1 MVPEGEQPDFIRLLR
16 EQARQNAE
24 VLVPRPGYPILGLAE
39 PALTPAAVSGFQI
52 ADMNWTLVTLRY
64 GSPAGTNGPLVAVTS
79 QVTDPGVV
87 AVPSAVYGAGPE
99 EELRYAAEQ
108 ELGPTSRAAP
118 ALPGP
123 ALVARETLPAG
134 DALVCRLGDAWAARL
149 TEHEERV
156 VVTLVGR
163 DVAPESVRLT
173 RVADLRPMLEAH
185 AAELERRLSSRR
197 GQPHPPLADLP
208 PAEGVDAFRALADF
222 VMARQAEIR
231 ATAQARPG
239 AGPRGRPP
247 AAWDGGTYNALW
259 QRAVRERQR
268 LAGVDANAADAMVT
282 SVTNH
287 LGQLAEHARWFADDE
302 LLREA
307 AIDETLRHAVLGDAV
322 ASEPAQRAWA
332 AHWDA
337 HLAGIWQQVP
347 GSDFRVE
354 LRARDATVDE
364 WLAAWASWA
373 SSTLT

>member
-1 MVPEGEQPDFIRLLR
+1 
-16 EQARQNAE
+16 
-24 VLVPRPGYPILGLAE
+24 
-39 PALTPAAVSGFQI
+39 
-52 ADMNWTLVTLRY
+52 MNWTLVTLRY
-64 GSPAGTNGPLVAVTS
+64 GAPAGTSGPLVEVTS

-87 AVPSAVYGAGPE
+87 AVPSAVYGAGLA

-108 ELGPTSRAAP
+108 ELGRTSPAAP
-118 ALPGP
+118 AVPGP

-149 TEHEERV
+149 IEHAERV

-185 AAELERRLSSRR
+185 VAELERRLSSRR
-197 GQPHPPLADLP
+197 GQPRPPLADLP
-208 PAEGVDAFRALADF
+208 AAEGVDAFRALADF

-231 ATAQARPG
+231 AAARARPG

-247 AAWDGGTYNALW
+247 TAWDGGTYNALW
-259 QRAVRERQR
+259 QRAARERQR
-268 LAGVDANAADAMVT
+268 LAGADANAADAMVT
-282 SVTNH
+282 SVINH
-287 LGQLAEHARWFADDE
+287 LGQLAEHAGWFADDE
-302 LLREA
+302 RLREA
-307 AIDETLRHAVLGDAV
+307 AIDETLRAAVLGDTV

-332 AHWDA
+332 SHWDR
-337 HLAGIWQQVP
+337 HLAGMRRRGP
-347 GSDFRVE
+347 GSDFQAE
-354 LRARDATVDE
+354 MRARDATVDE